1 MSTPHGIPEVPAPVL
16 AELDEWLADY
26 NDVPVE
32 QYRLAFTVDHIK
44 EFLWRLASKGLFHT
58 ITLREPATVKR
69 VKPKPFSF
77 THNGVSF
84 ELEGIEGEASHT
96 IRLTR
101 TKGDKHV
108 DEFLSTRDL
117 AARLNRK

>member
-1 MSTPHGIPEVPAPVL
+1 MSAPHGIPEVPAPVL
-16 AELDEWLADY
+16 AELSAWL
-26 NDVPVE
+26 NE
-32 QYRLAFTVDHIK
+32 SGLSDHDPFSVGDIR

-77 THNGVSF
+77 THNGISF